1 MSKILFLFT
10 SLLELVTLMKK
21 KNRSSTPTLI
31 HHSKVSLWLFV
42 FYFVRYKA
50 QYRW

>member
-21 KNRSSTPTLI
+21 KKQEQHTHTNPSFQGFSVVVCL
-31 HHSKVSLWLFV
+31 LFCEI
-42 FYFVRYKA
+42 
-50 QYRW
+50 